1 MKIVTSA
8 QMRQLDRRT
17 IEEAGV
23 PGHELMDRA
32 GRGVADVARYFADL
46 AGMNTPSAILIA
58 GRGNNGGDAFA
69 AARHLKDLGFD
80 VMVWIAGAES
90 QITGDALKHLGNV
103 HADGITVEEFPSRED
118 WDENTAHPAGAD
130 FLIDGL
136 LGTGSHG
143 APRGPVAWAIQ
154 YLNSAA
160 NDAFVVSID
169 IPSGINADTGIAE
182 GDAVNADVTVT
193 MGLPKTGLVAGAA
206 QEFVG
211 TVEVTDIGIPPAYV
225 EAIKPATDVEMIYST
240 ELRRLLPRR
249 ARGSH
254 KGTYGN
260 LLVIGGA
267 RGYAGAAALACR
279 AAARSGVGLTTALVP
294 ASILP
299 VVASASLETMVHAGA
314 ETKTGSLA
322 AAAID
327 SWLPRLATFD
337 ALLVGPGL
345 TTHPDSQALVRTLIE
360 HCPVP
365 MVLDADALNVL
376 ADNPKLIRKA
386 RSTVIVTPHPGELGR
401 LLGRDA
407 ASIQADRIGAARAA
421 ASLTGAFVILKGAG
435 TVVTTREGSAFIN
448 MTGNPGMAR
457 GGSGDILAGLLSGLL
472 AQGIAPLDAARAA
485 VFLHGRSGDM
495 AAWRAS
501 QSGMVAGDIISEIP
515 YAFRELVLR

>member
-1 MKIVTSA
+1 MKIVTSS

-17 IEEAGV
+17 IEEAGI
-23 PGHELMDRA
+23 PGHDLMDRA

-46 AGMNTPSAILIA
+46 AGMNSPSAILLA

-69 AARHLKDLGFD
+69 AARHLKDQGFD
-80 VMVWIAGAES
+80 VMVWIAGAEN

-118 WDENTAHPAGAD
+118 WDDNIAHPAGTD

-154 YLNSAA
+154 YINAAA
-160 NDAFVVSID
+160 NDAFVLSID
-169 IPSGINADTGIAE
+169 IPSGINSDTGIAE

-193 MGLPKTGLVAGAA
+193 MGLPKTGLTAAAA

-211 TVEVTDIGIPPAYV
+211 TVEVSDIGIPPAYV
-225 EAIKPATDVEMIYST
+225 DALKPATDLQMIYST

-254 KGTYGN
+254 KGTYGH
-260 LLVIGGA
+260 LLVIGGS
-267 RGYAGAAALACR
+267 RGFAGAAGLACR

-299 VVASASLETMVHAGA
+299 VVAGASLETMVHAGA
-314 ETKTGSLA
+314 ETDAGSLA
-322 AAAID
+322 AAALD
-327 SWLPRLATFD
+327 PWFPRLATFD
-337 ALLVGPGL
+337 AVLVGPGL
-345 TTHPDSQALVRTLIE
+345 GLHPESGALVRSLIE
-360 HCPVP
+360 KCPVP
-365 MVLDADALNVL
+365 LVLDADALNVL
-376 ADNPKLIRKA
+376 ADNPKLIRTA
-386 RSTVIVTPHPGELGR
+386 RSTVIVTPHPGGMGR

-407 ASIQADRIGAARAA
+407 ATVQADRVGSARAA
-421 ASLTGAFVILKGAG
+421 AALTGALVVLKGAG
-435 TVVTTREGSAFIN
+435 TIVTTREGSAFIN

-457 GGSGDILAGLLSGLL
+457 GGSGDILAGLLAGLL
-472 AQGIAPLDAARAA
+472 AQGIAPLDAARAG
-485 VFLHGRSGDM
+485 VFLHGRAGDM
-495 AAWRAS
+495 AAWRSS
-501 QSGMVAGDIISEIP
+501 QSGMVAGDIIGEIP

>member
-17 IEEAGV
+17 IEEAGI
-23 PGHELMDRA
+23 PGHDLMDRA
-32 GRGVADVARYFADL
+32 GRGVADVTRYFADL
-46 AGMNTPSAILIA
+46 AGMNSPSVILIA

-69 AARHLKDLGFD
+69 AARHLKDQGFD
-80 VMVWIAGAES
+80 VMVWIAGAEN

-103 HADGITVEEFPSRED
+103 HADGITVEEFPTRED
-118 WDENTAHPAGAD
+118 WAENIAHPAGTD

-154 YLNSAA
+154 YLNAAA
-160 NDAFVVSID
+160 NDAFVISID

-193 MGLPKTGLVAGAA
+193 MGLPKAGLVAAAA

-225 EAIKPATDVEMIYST
+225 EALKPSTDVEMIYST

-254 KGTYGN
+254 KGTYGH
-260 LLVIGGA
+260 LLIIAGA
-267 RGYAGAAALACR
+267 RGFAGAAGLACR
-279 AAARSGVGLTTALVP
+279 AATRSGVGLTTALVP

-299 VVASASLETMVHAGA
+299 TVAGASLETMVHAVA
-314 ETKTGSLA
+314 ETDAGSLA
-322 AAAID
+322 ASALDVWI
-327 SWLPRLATFD
+327 PRLATFD
-337 ALLVGPGL
+337 AVLCGPGL
-345 TTHPDSQALVRTLIE
+345 TTHPESQALVRTLVE
-360 HCPVP
+360 KCPVP
-365 MVLDADALNVL
+365 LVLDADALNVL
-376 ADNPKLIRKA
+376 AADPKLIRKA
-386 RSTVIVTPHPGELGR
+386 KSTVIITPHPGEMGR
-401 LLGRDA
+401 LLDRDVGMV
-407 ASIQADRIGAARAA
+407 QGDRIGAARAA
-421 ASLTGAFVILKGAG
+421 AALTGALVVLKGAG
-435 TVVTTREGSAFIN
+435 TIVTTREGSAFVN

-457 GGSGDILAGLLSGLL
+457 GGSGDILAGLLAGLL
-472 AQGIAPLDAARAA
+472 AQGIAPIDAARAG

-495 AAWRAS
+495 AAWRSS
-501 QSGMVAGDIISEIP
+501 QSGMVAGDILSEIP